1 MPPKK
6 TDARAAEPLDEPELS
21 PSGLSSRRARPIKT
35 REFWD
40 DHWIGFL
47 FLLPFVIMFALHEPL
62 GMTDAFLMG
71 DIVSANYNLMTFAAL
86 FFGSSAFVIYAFAL
100 PIVKGRGWRWVP
112 PKLIFLVF
120 FWGAVILAMSLIRFL
135 HPSVTPEV

>member
-6 TDARAAEPLDEPELS
+6 TVARADPLAEPELS
-21 PSGLSSRRARPIKT
+21 PLVYDRNWARPIKT

-40 DHWIGFL
+40 GHWIGFL
-47 FLLPFVIMFALHEPL
+47 FLLPGVVMLVLHEPL

-71 DIVSANYNLMTFAAL
+71 DRVSADYNLMTLAAL
-86 FFGSSAFVIYAFAL
+86 LLGSAAYVLYTFAL

-112 PKLIFLVF
+112 PKIIFLTF
-120 FWGAVILAMSLIRFL
+120 FWGAVMLAISCMSLL
-135 HPSVTPEV
+135 HP